1 MHANFPAR
9 LDGVSRLDMT
19 RLTPYHGEGKAV
31 PQVGLE
37 PTWSVRVHGDRPI
50 ASRLRLPV
58 SPLGLDL
65 VGGAGGLT
73 GRYSRLPAPSITS
86 CVSNCRGTQPTIL
99 SHSHE
104 RAHAG
109 RVGSPG
115 ACLVSA

>member
-1 MHANFPAR
+1 M
-9 LDGVSRLDMT
+9 DMT

-65 VGGAGGLT
+65 VGGAGGLV
-73 GRYSRLPAPSITS
+73 GRYSLPPAPSITS
-86 CVSNCRGTQPTIL
+86 WASNFRGTSAYPIL
-99 SHSHE
+99 SDSNE
-104 RAHAG
+104 RHAG
-109 RVGSPG
+109 RVGVAGHLSDWRMG
-115 ACLVSA
+115 MT